1 MRQAM
6 ASVDN
11 QTNFPRVFVSN
22 KAKMSSPTMS
32 AAINQEALPLRI
44 LTMISIQSVLSFLIS
59 TFGMAIRIV
68 NMKYGTNNVL
78 TMAIAFFFRLNDSG
92 R

>member
-6 ASVDN
+6 ASVNN
-11 QTNFPRVFVSN
+11 QAIFPRVFVSN
-22 KAKMSSPTMS
+22 KAKKSSPTMS

-44 LTMISIQSVLSFLIS
+44 LTMISIQSIFSFLIS
-59 TFGMAIRIV
+59 TFEMPISVV
-68 NMKYGTNNVL
+68 NMKYGTNNDL